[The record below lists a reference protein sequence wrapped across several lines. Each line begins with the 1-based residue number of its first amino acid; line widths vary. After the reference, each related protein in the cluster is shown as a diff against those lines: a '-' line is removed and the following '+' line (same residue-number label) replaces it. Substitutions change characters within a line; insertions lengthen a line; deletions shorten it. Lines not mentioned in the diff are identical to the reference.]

1 MMADDHEKE
10 VFSNTLLRYGYYP
23 RAEYESEEY
32 TFEIKGMRRYTVNAD
47 FPCIR
52 RADLPASVTEAKY
65 ALSVAM
71 LELYVK
77 E

>member
-1 MMADDHEKE
+1 M
-10 VFSNTLLRYGYYP
+10 LLRYGYYP

-32 TFEIKGMRRYTVNAD
+32 TFEIKGMQRYVVNTY

-65 ALSVAM
+65 ALSVAAI
-71 LELYVK
+71 EPYIK